1 MLYAMQTGAQSAVC
15 GCVVELSAAAARQL
29 LQVAAS
35 NHNINGRY
43 NYVRRAAD
51 EAGRVKS
58 TGFSLRRRRRV
69 QHVR

>member
-35 NHNINGRY
+35 NHNGRF
-43 NYVRRAAD
+43 NYGRRAAD